1 MGGSGNKAA
10 AGKSRDGKSA
20 GIHRGKPD
28 KYSVRQITRKE
39 IIMFDINDKKRIVIK
54 VGTSTLTHRT
64 GRLNIRRVEKIVKIL
79 SDIQNSGRQVILVSS
94 GAVGLGMSKMNLSE
108 KPKDTAMK
116 QACAAV
122 GQCELMYMYDKLFGD
137 YNLTVAQILLTRNIL
152 DTPRKNNVENTF
164 EKLISNNIIPV
175 VNEND
180 TVAIDELELEF
191 GENDSLAAHV
201 GIFCRADM
209 LIIMSD
215 IDGLF
220 DSDPHENPNAKI
232 IPRVD
237 KIDDRIRSLAGGA
250 GSKLG
255 SGGMITKINA
265 AEIAMNAGIDMAIL
279 NGRNPAVLY
288 DLLDGKQVGT
298 VFSAN

>member
-1 MGGSGNKAA
+1 MPEGCAYLFLKNRFLKGGF
-10 AGKSRDGKSA
+10 D
-20 GIHRGKPD
+20 
-28 KYSVRQITRKE
+28 
-39 IIMFDINDKKRIVIK
+39 MFDINKKKRIVIK
-54 VGTSTLTHRT
+54 VGTSTLTHKT
-64 GRLNIRRVEKIVKIL
+64 GRLNIRRVEKLVKIL
-79 SDIQNSGRQVILVSS
+79 SDIQNSGKEIVLVSS
-94 GAVGLGMSKMNLSE
+94 GAVGLGMSKMNLGE
-108 KPKDTAMK
+108 KPRDTAMK

-122 GQCELMYMYDKLFGD
+122 GQCELMYMYDKLFGE

-164 EKLISNNIIPV
+164 EKLISHSIIPV

-209 LIIMSD
+209 LVILSD
-215 IDGLF
+215 IDGFF
-220 DSDPHENPNAKI
+220 DGNPKENPNAKI
-232 IPRVD
+232 IPIVG

-288 DLLDGKQVGT
+288 DLLDGKQTGT
-298 VFSAN
+298 IFTSEK